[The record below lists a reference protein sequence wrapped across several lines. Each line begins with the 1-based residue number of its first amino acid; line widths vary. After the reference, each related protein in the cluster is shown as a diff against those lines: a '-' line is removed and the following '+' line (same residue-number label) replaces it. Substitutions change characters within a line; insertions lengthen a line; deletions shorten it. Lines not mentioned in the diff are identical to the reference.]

1 MKTSNFYWSGKR
13 NLGTFWHENHFLF
26 YFFSIANWWLFL
38 LLISIAFWI
47 PSEHVL
53 PKTLN
58 NKWVRHF
65 YLFHHFSS
73 VILFLL
79 LTRKTFFINIFVWS
93 KTCSNLIL
101 LQCCF
106 GSIDTVFPIQ
116 DGKKTTHGSCRKKKK
131 VKSKA
136 SRKVNRHREKSYD
149 ANSAAVLQIINLIR
163 GRKCPSQNWRTSKK
177 MGLQELKSTEK
188 KGRTSRAVSRTNR
201 VWKMGGHP
209 KQEVP
214 K

>member
-1 MKTSNFYWSGKR
+1 MKTSNFYWSDKR
-13 NLGTFWHENHFLF
+13 NLGTFWHENYFLF

-58 NKWVRHF
+58 NKWVCHF

-106 GSIDTVFPIQ
+106 GSIDTMFPIQ

-131 VKSKA
+131 
-136 SRKVNRHREKSYD
+136 
-149 ANSAAVLQIINLIR
+149 
-163 GRKCPSQNWRTSKK
+163 SKK
-177 MGLQELKSTEK
+177 QS
-188 KGRTSRAVSRTNR
+188 
-201 VWKMGGHP
+201 
-209 KQEVP
+209 
-214 K
+214 